1 MKVLL
6 VHDGSC
12 RPELKNVDGWL
23 KAVGCEVFFF
33 DLTLEKHEKSLIEII
48 NECDVVVF
56 LMSQHLPMEDAK
68 IGILAAK
75 GKGKKI
81 VGVQLS
87 SASATKEFGKYSSA
101 HIKYDQKAIVAS
113 VCGNSTEWTNEKGE
127 KRADRK
133 TRRHKC

>member
-12 RPELKNVDGWL
+12 RPELKKVESWL
-23 KAVGCEVFFF
+23 KAAGCEVFFF
-33 DLTLEKHEKSLIEII
+33 DLALEEHERSLVELV

-75 GKGKKI
+75 GKGRKI

-87 SASATKEFGKYSSA
+87 DASTTKEFGKYASA
-101 HIKYDQKAIVAS
+101 CIKYDEEAIVAS
-113 VCGNSTEWTNEKGE
+113 VCGDSVEWTNVKGE

-133 TRRHKC
+133 TKRHKC